1 MSYNKIEYTRP
12 VVALHILT
20 VERMIAA
27 SNENLGDA
35 MEGRSK
41 DNGFDRDLDNY
52 KDVEIPVDHYNPWED
67 WKRLFYMQFCYIV
80 WVNFKMM
87 YAMEKKSISTND
99 YYQQT
104 IADGKGSVK
113 SIASWLVNYID
124 SQH

>member
-1 MSYNKIEYTRP
+1 MSYNKKEYTRP

-27 SNENLGDA
+27 SNEDLGDA

-67 WKRLFYMQFCYIV
+67 
-80 WVNFKMM
+80 
-87 YAMEKKSISTND
+87 
-99 YYQQT
+99 
-104 IADGKGSVK
+104 
-113 SIASWLVNYID
+113 
-124 SQH
+124 

>member
-1 MSYNKIEYTRP
+1 MEKNKY
-12 VVALHILT
+12 
-20 VERMIAA
+20 IAPDA
-27 SNENLGDA
+27 EVLYFNQESPLLAYSEDGNCTDGLSKGDV
-35 MEGRSK
+35 
-41 DNGFDRDLDNY
+41 FDRDLDNY

-87 YAMEKKSISTND
+87 YAMEKKSVSTND

-113 SIASWLVNYID
+113 SIASWLINYLE